1 MKNYEKYAE
10 KIREYNGDS
19 ICTDFIAPYILKKD
33 SCGSL
38 ACGACYMLQ
47 TIWLLEE
54 YEEPEEPE
62 EPEVDWSKVEV
73 DTPILVRDFEGS
85 DWFRRHFAKYE
96 NGTVYAWD
104 GGDTSWSGGD
114 IMTMWKYAKLAESEE
129 DKE

>member
-1 MKNYEKYAE
+1 MKNYEKYADE
-10 KIREYNGDS
+10 IKRYNGNRF
-19 ICTDFIAPYILKKD
+19 CNDFIKTKIIKVDDCPGTDCNKCAL
-33 SCGSL
+33 
-38 ACGACYMLQ
+38 LQ
-47 TIWLLEE
+47 FLWLMEE
-54 YEEPEEPE
+54 YKEPE

-114 IMTMWKYAKLAESEE
+114 VMTDWKYAKLAEGEE
-129 DKE
+129 E